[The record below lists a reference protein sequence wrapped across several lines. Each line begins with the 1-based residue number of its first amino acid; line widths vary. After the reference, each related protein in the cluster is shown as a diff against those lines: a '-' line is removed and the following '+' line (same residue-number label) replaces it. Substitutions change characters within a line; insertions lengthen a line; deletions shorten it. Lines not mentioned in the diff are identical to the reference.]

1 MTFVASCG
9 LGQCLQSHAEEPLA
23 KHAPIP
29 ASITRASAI
38 NIIIE
43 GACLFLQRAQRG
55 RGEGNDVTSALSLW
69 STCHRVGG

>member
-1 MTFVASCG
+1 MVGAMTFVASCG

-43 GACLFLQRAQRG
+43 GACFYSVRSEDGVR
-55 RGEGNDVTSALSLW
+55 EMM
-69 STCHRVGG
+69 